1 MPKNDINYNRLGIN
15 LRDELH
21 PLGTRVS
28 EFRNVELAS
37 PLQNTVVTLPNR
49 RFQDA
54 TGEKTLSKRG
64 TTDQG
69 KLNSTHWAMGAQ
81 LG

>member
-21 PLGTRVS
+21 PSGTRVS

-37 PLQNTVVTLPNR
+37 PLQNTVVTLPNKKIPRCYR
-49 RFQDA
+49 RKELIEVRRDRS
-54 TGEKTLSKRG
+54 G
-64 TTDQG
+64 
-69 KLNSTHWAMGAQ
+69 
-81 LG
+81 

>member
-37 PLQNTVVTLPNR
+37 PLQNTVVTLPNKKIPRYYR
-49 RFQDA
+49 RKDLIEVRRDRS
-54 TGEKTLSKRG
+54 G
-64 TTDQG
+64 
-69 KLNSTHWAMGAQ
+69 
-81 LG
+81 